1 MHGGRFSLQEVL
13 AHIDGRRQQ
22 FEADLFELL
31 RIASV
36 SADPAFAPQV
46 REAAAWV
53 QKGLANIGLKAE
65 LIETDGHPIVY
76 AESPPVPGA
85 PVALVYGHYDVQPPD
100 PLDEWTT
107 PPFEPTVRDGKV
119 FARGATDDKGQMLTH
134 VKSVQSWLA
143 AAGQLPLQVKFLIE
157 GEEEVGSEHLGK
169 FLRDNAQRLACD
181 CVVISD
187 TSQFA
192 PGVPAITYGLRGI
205 AYFELRLAGPK
216 QDLHSGVFGGGVTNP
231 ANALVKMLSA
241 LVDADGQVTI
251 PGFYDDVRPM
261 ADRER
266 QEFASLP
273 FDEAQFREQLGVD
286 ALTGEAGFSTLERR
300 WARPSLDINGLT
312 SGYQGAGAKTVLP
325 ARASAKFSFRLV
337 PDQDLKKIAA
347 ALRQR
352 LEELLPPGIRM
363 ELIDH
368 HGGPGVVMPI
378 ESPYLQAAAAAI
390 EAGFGRRPVFI
401 REGGSIPIVNTFVD
415 VLKAEVL
422 LLGWGQNDDNPH
434 SPNEKFSL
442 DDYHRGIRASA
453 ALWQELARIKNTANA
468 R

>member
-1 MHGGRFSLQEVL
+1 M
-13 AHIDGRRQQ
+13 
-22 FEADLFELL
+22 
-31 RIASV
+31 
-36 SADPAFAPQV
+36 
-46 REAAAWV
+46 
-53 QKGLANIGLKAE
+53 
-65 LIETDGHPIVY
+65 
-76 AESPPVPGA
+76 
-85 PVALVYGHYDVQPPD
+85 QPPD

-143 AAGQLPLQVKFLIE
+143 AAGKLPLQVKFLIE
-157 GEEEVGSEHLGK
+157 GEEEVGSEHLGT
-169 FLRDNAQRLACD
+169 FLRENAQRLACD
-181 CVVISD
+181 CVVVSD

-205 AYFELRLAGPK
+205 AYFELRLTGPK
-216 QDLHSGVFGGGVTNP
+216 QDLHSGVFGGCVANP
-231 ANALVKMLSA
+231 ANALIKMLSA
-241 LVDADGQVTI
+241 LIDADGRVTI
-251 PGFYDDVRPM
+251 PGFYKDVRPIT
-261 ADRER
+261 DRER

-273 FDEAQFREQLGVD
+273 FDETQFREQLGVD
-286 ALTGEAGFSTLERR
+286 ALAGEKGFSTLERR

-325 ARASAKFSFRLV
+325 ARASAKLSFRLV
-337 PDQDLKKIAA
+337 PNQDLKKIAA
-347 ALRQR
+347 ALRQQ
-352 LEELLPPGIRM
+352 LEELLPPGVRM

-378 ESPYLQAAAAAI
+378 ESPYLQAAAAAV

-401 REGGSIPIVNTFVD
+401 REGGSIPIINTFVE

-453 ALWQELARIKNTANA
+453 ALWQKLADLKK
-468 R
+468 